1 MDDPKD
7 PGPASINEPVPPEG
21 AAPPAP
27 PAPPAEPETDRAPL
41 PSDSELNS
49 MTRVELNELAA
60 ERGIEDADTLATKA
74 DVIAALKET

>member
-1 MDDPKD
+1 MGDPKD
-7 PGPASINEPVPPEG
+7 ENAGPASINEPVPPEG
-21 AAPPAP
+21 AAPPT
-27 PAPPAEPETDRAPL
+27 PPAEPETDRAPL